1 MYKSLL
7 KSALAGIG
15 AAVLLTGCTLS
26 EPDNSENGESAQN
39 LRLKE
44 VVGPMN
50 ITMVRIDYDLQGRVK
65 TVETVGSE
73 VVEISYTSAG
83 TPDRILFT
91 SYGERYGSD
100 DTFER
105 YIEETLEWTN
115 IKCNAAGYIVSTD
128 SRETAY
134 EYNGTVITEENFI
147 ETMKYDN
154 EGHLTETATSDGEKT
169 VLVWE
174 NGVLTHTYDDD
185 NSGYTNDI
193 YYEYSQAANPMRQ
206 WDPLNMNFAG
216 LSVTGLMGV
225 GPDRFIKSVTED
237 GYMRA
242 VSYYLMDNGLI
253 NRMRV
258 FDEGY
263 ESGYRFVYE
272 NTNGK

>member
-7 KSALAGIG
+7 KSALAWIG

-154 EGHLTETATSDGEKT
+154 EGHRPRRRHE
-169 VLVWE
+169 
-174 NGVLTHTYDDD
+174 
-185 NSGYTNDI
+185 
-193 YYEYSQAANPMRQ
+193 
-206 WDPLNMNFAG
+206 
-216 LSVTGLMGV
+216 
-225 GPDRFIKSVTED
+225 
-237 GYMRA
+237 
-242 VSYYLMDNGLI
+242 
-253 NRMRV
+253 
-258 FDEGY
+258 EG
-263 ESGYRFVYE
+263 SLQPRP
-272 NTNGK
+272 